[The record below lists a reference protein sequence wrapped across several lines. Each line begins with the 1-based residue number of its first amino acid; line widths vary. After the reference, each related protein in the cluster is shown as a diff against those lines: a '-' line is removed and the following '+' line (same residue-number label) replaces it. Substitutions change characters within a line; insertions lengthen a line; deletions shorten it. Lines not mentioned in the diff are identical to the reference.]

1 MPLQS
6 TLPTGS
12 SMSFQKHQSQH
23 VPPRVLRNLHWLPY
37 WLMLMMLKWK
47 YGNSRFATPWKPGQ
61 KPLLLCINDTSIKT
75 KSTPKLLSSSTA
87 NRTGSLLV
95 CLGKSNYQPI
105 GKGQCTGHLWVPKDV
120 HTLGPAEL
128 SGPISPSLYAP
139 LFYQHKALHWAGS
152 YLQFPKA
159 VGLFWVFCS

>member
-6 TLPTGS
+6 TLPTAS
-12 SMSFQKHQSQH
+12 SVSFQKHQSQH
-23 VPPRVLRNLHWLPY
+23 VPPRALRNLHWLPY
-37 WLMLMMLKWK
+37 WLMLMKVKIWQLQI
-47 YGNSRFATPWKPGQ
+47 ATPWKPGH
-61 KPLLLCINDTSIKT
+61 KPLLLYINDTSIKT

-95 CLGKSNYQPI
+95 CLGKRNYQPI
-105 GKGQCTGHLWVPKDV
+105 GKGQCTGHLWMPKDV

-128 SGPISPSLYAP
+128 SGPISPSLCAP
-139 LFYQHKALHWAGS
+139 LFYQYKALHWAGS
-152 YLQFPKA
+152 HLQFPKA